1 MGEGFGHPGGIV
13 GRVEPRVDFNT
24 LDGAPTREGLD
35 HVVRAAGGEKRARE
49 ADAKRMKGV
58 VRGCLRREM
67 EAKKVAKNTVDRRM
81 GDGGEVVA
89 VREEHGR
96 VEAMGS
102 MEWEGELDAAKPRG
116 SIGGVG
122 RVEDLVYRVGPELG
136 AILVGFGTGRFD
148 DSHVA
153 EGDHG
158 SEECGRGVGM
168 ERAVDEPKKGG
179 TAEAT
184 VIKVRAIWEGHLRF
198 SEAGSRTKGKHGCKA
213 KEKGGAPVK
222 G

>member
-1 MGEGFGHPGGIV
+1 
-13 GRVEPRVDFNT
+13 
-24 LDGAPTREGLD
+24 
-35 HVVRAAGGEKRARE
+35 
-49 ADAKRMKGV
+49 MKGV

-102 MEWEGELDAAKPRG
+102 MEWEGELDTAKPRG

-158 SEECGRGVGM
+158 SKECGRGVGM

-198 SEAGSRTKGKHGCKA
+198 SEAGSRTKGKHGC
-213 KEKGGAPVK
+213 
-222 G
+222 